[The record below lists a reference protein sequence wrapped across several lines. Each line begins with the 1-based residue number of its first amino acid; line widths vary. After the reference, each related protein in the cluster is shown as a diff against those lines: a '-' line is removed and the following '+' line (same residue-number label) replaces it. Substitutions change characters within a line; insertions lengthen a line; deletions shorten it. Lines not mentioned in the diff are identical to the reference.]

1 MIKKTEEGFGYR
13 ESKLGLVREQQTCG
27 EHQPAIIVLFI
38 TAKNWMPRLYH
49 QERTGCIKAESSLQ
63 CTEVRMMYAALGL
76 IKDDCFIVNDIH
88 F

>member
-1 MIKKTEEGFGYR
+1 MC
-13 ESKLGLVREQQTCG
+13 EQQTCG

-38 TAKNWMPRLYH
+38 TAKKLDATSIPSGEDWLN
-49 QERTGCIKAESSLQ
+49 KAESSLQ
-63 CTEVRMMYAALGL
+63 CTEVRRMYAALGL